1 MEVIFEAFREFTKEK
16 YITLEEL
23 LDVLCQVAERSELLK
38 DSVMVLDG
46 YTGFTR
52 SSTGCRNPVKNLPGS
67 LCDGFCDNG
76 AGTGSFCGVPMR
88 PISLI

>member
-23 LDVLCQVAERSELLK
+23 LDVLCQVAERSELLR

-46 YTGFTR
+46 YTGFTPIQ
-52 SSTGCRNPVKNLPGS
+52 SPADRNPVKKS
-67 LCDGFCDNG
+67 
-76 AGTGSFCGVPMR
+76 AG
-88 PISLI
+88 ISL